1 MSKIQSLSLNE
12 KLFAKTTDEDA
23 ARRAEV
29 LFYSGFIPLL
39 FVLLWKTTAFPQYE
53 KAELLAMAF
62 FTGCVALKMLLYD
75 RWSVKE
81 VIFLVLCVA
90 IAGMSYY
97 KSGFTRPLVVVIA
110 VWGAKDLDGRK
121 LLKVWLV
128 MSVLNLVLAMSAAL
142 LEIIENYSFPWTDDE
157 AVADTVYSIGITNT
171 TDCAARVFFTML
183 VWFYLRGERLQ
194 WFEYLIG
201 IFLAFGTYYFT
212 GGRIDS
218 GCIAITTM
226 MFLVVNTVKNIKG
239 KTKRYRAEHNAFPLI
254 ASLSMPTGAVAS
266 FTLCK
271 LYIPS
276 GIWKKLDEWSSGRL
290 TIGHKI
296 FEDYDIKLFGQKIE
310 MYGNGRGETVADR
323 LIREV
328 EYNFMDISYQ
338 SILLLYGVAF
348 LIIVLAFYSLLVW
361 RQRKDIY
368 LMLCVLLIA
377 FNCMFAHHLTEIA
390 YIPFV
395 MLSLSR
401 LTKDITNK
409 KIFN

>member
-1 MSKIQSLSLNE
+1 M
-12 KLFAKTTDEDA
+12 
-23 ARRAEV
+23 
-29 LFYSGFIPLL
+29 LFYTGFIPLL
-39 FVLLWKTTAFPQYE
+39 FVLLWKTTAFPQFE

-75 RWSVKE
+75 RWSIRE
-81 VIFLVLCVA
+81 AIFLILCLT

-142 LEIIENYSFPWTDDE
+142 LGIIENYSFPWTDDE
-157 AVADTVYSIGITNT
+157 ALADTVYSIGITNT

-183 VWFYLRGERLQ
+183 VWFYLRGERLL

-218 GCIAITTM
+218 GCMAITAM
-226 MFLVVNTVKNIKG
+226 MFLVVNIVKKIKG
-239 KTKRYRAEHNAFPLI
+239 KTNRYREEHNAFPLI

-271 LYIPS
+271 LYAPS
-276 GIWKKLDEWSSGRL
+276 GILKKLNEWSSGRL
-290 TIGHKI
+290 AIGHKI
-296 FEDYDIKLFGQKIE
+296 FEDYDIKLFGQQIE
-310 MYGNGRGETVADR
+310 MYGNGRGGTLADR

-338 SILLLYGVAF
+338 FVLMLYGVIFFILILCFYIF
-348 LIIVLAFYSLLVW
+348 LIW
-361 RQRKDIY
+361 RYKKDIY
-368 LMLCVLLIA
+368 LIVAVLLIA

-395 MLSLSR
+395 MLTFSR
-401 LTKDITNK
+401 FTEVISIKNV
-409 KIFN
+409 FN